1 MVARDVELSDVVVS
15 GTIATDAE
23 RDHTVSVDV
32 AGLES
37 DTIYFYAF
45 GAGGAQ
51 SPVGRTRTLPRRT
64 DHIRFAMV
72 SRAKFNA
79 GYFNAYARIADR
91 QDLGFLLHLGDY
103 IYEASNKPPPTQTP
117 GADIGRPFDPLHEC
131 VTLDDYRRRYAQ
143 YRRDPDVQRLHA
155 AHPVIATI
163 DDHEFADGAWRDGA
177 DNHKPE
183 WGPWEERKARAFR
196 AKWEW
201 VPGRPPAPD
210 DPSRVF
216 RSVPLGGLAELFVLD
231 TRTRRDRPVP
241 PPAMYESQRS
251 ALGPE
256 QRKWLFDGLKASNA
270 IWHLLANP
278 SVMARTWDENLPDD
292 LRPHLVKVKLLEAGG
307 RGPDF
312 DQWDGY
318 PSERE
323 ALLRFIRD
331 EPISDVVVLSG
342 DVHVSLAL
350 EMDVEGDEGEP
361 VTVEFVTPSITSQNL
376 DDKMGWAARTESVA
390 IEDRIESALPHW
402 KWSDLDSHG
411 YVVVDVTPQRLR
423 ADWWFSPTVLQ
434 RAGEEDHG
442 AAWMVERGR
451 GRLAPALAGDSLGTR
466 KAKSIGGC
474 PARSFGAR
482 VGSYAAA
489 RAGSREPTSRMARA
503 LVRRGDPQPG
513 AVRRAAALAVPR
525 GARPGA
531 RAASRRADRVPPVA
545 AVHRL
550 LHVPRQPERPEP
562 GEDVPTH
569 RVRVVP
575 AAPAPLDREPR
586 RGRRGAT
593 RRRVGDGHRH
603 LRPRRPSRCPALG
616 RRPGRGADPTRR
628 IPAPDRAEHHVRD
641 AVRGADPRRDR
652 PSAVETSAHCPG
664 PRDRWCSVRPL
675 GDGPR
680 RRRRAR
686 VPRDRVRARRRQ
698 RRVAADPEGGCR
710 CSGLRGRH
718 RRVPRVRLDQV
729 RRRHAQPRRRV
740 PPVRAGGDDRRLP
753 RPRPPGLRARA
764 LPGGAPRRSVGPQRV
779 RPPQSV
785 SRERRGPARHGPGR
799 RAAKLRAAGVRAPV
813 VRPRQARRN
822 GLRQGVR
829 AVAHDLP
836 RRRRALEVA
845 VPTRVPH
852 VRAEPHDGGADV
864 RRRTAS
870 RRRAPRR
877 VPPRLP
883 VERRVRARRGAR
895 HRVRG
900 RVGGRGRRRPR
911 SPLRSTR
918 RLPAPG
924 AVRTGGAVR
933 RRLLPLLV
941 AVSASRASHGSPER
955 GLGPDR
961 ADGMDRAASSGRRR
975 RRRYEGRTRFAVRRQ
990 LTSGSSASRS
1000 TRPL

>member
-1 MVARDVELSDVVVS
+1 MSGRAPSRWRAPCRGSRPDTYWACVVGGFQRGERPRLRRRTPQRDHLLVRAASPGWAVDRDAAAAGCLPARVPPSPPPDPFARTRAQNARSGAAVPWSAGSGFESLGSTGNRLAILSSVVGVGQDHGRFLHGVASGDPLVDRVVIWTRVSDTHGTPVDVSWMVARDVELSDVVAS

-37 DTIYFYAF
+37 DAVYFYAF

-51 SPVGRTRTLPRRT
+51 SPVGRKRTLPRRS

-72 SRAKFNA
+72 SCAKFNA

-216 RSVPLGGLAELFVLD
+216 RTVPLGGLAELFVLD

-241 PPAMYESQRS
+241 PPAMYEAQRS

-256 QRKWLFDGLKASNA
+256 QRKWLFDGLKSSTA

-278 SVMARTWDENLPDD
+278 SVMARTWDEDLPDD
-292 LRPHLVKVKLLEAGG
+292 LRPHLVKVKLLEADG

-331 EPISDVVVLSG
+331 ESISDVVVLSG

-350 EMDVEGDEGEP
+350 EMDVEGDDGEP

-423 ADWWFSPTVLQ
+423 ADWWFSRTVLQ

-451 GRLAPALAGDSLGTR
+451 GRLAPALAR
-466 KAKSIGGC
+466 K
-474 PARSFGAR
+474 
-482 VGSYAAA
+482 
-489 RAGSREPTSRMARA
+489 
-503 LVRRGDPQPG
+503 
-513 AVRRAAALAVPR
+513 
-525 GARPGA
+525 
-531 RAASRRADRVPPVA
+531 
-545 AVHRL
+545 
-550 LHVPRQPERPEP
+550 
-562 GEDVPTH
+562 
-569 RVRVVP
+569 
-575 AAPAPLDREPR
+575 PL
-586 RGRRGAT
+586 
-593 RRRVGDGHRH
+593 
-603 LRPRRPSRCPALG
+603 
-616 RRPGRGADPTRR
+616 
-628 IPAPDRAEHHVRD
+628 
-641 AVRGADPRRDR
+641 
-652 PSAVETSAHCPG
+652 
-664 PRDRWCSVRPL
+664 
-675 GDGPR
+675 
-680 RRRRAR
+680 
-686 VPRDRVRARRRQ
+686 
-698 RRVAADPEGGCR
+698 
-710 CSGLRGRH
+710 
-718 RRVPRVRLDQV
+718 
-729 RRRHAQPRRRV
+729 
-740 PPVRAGGDDRRLP
+740 
-753 RPRPPGLRARA
+753 
-764 LPGGAPRRSVGPQRV
+764 
-779 RPPQSV
+779 
-785 SRERRGPARHGPGR
+785 
-799 RAAKLRAAGVRAPV
+799 
-813 VRPRQARRN
+813 
-822 GLRQGVR
+822 
-829 AVAHDLP
+829 
-836 RRRRALEVA
+836 
-845 VPTRVPH
+845 
-852 VRAEPHDGGADV
+852 
-864 RRRTAS
+864 
-870 RRRAPRR
+870 
-877 VPPRLP
+877 
-883 VERRVRARRGAR
+883 
-895 HRVRG
+895 
-900 RVGGRGRRRPR
+900 
-911 SPLRSTR
+911 
-918 RLPAPG
+918 
-924 AVRTGGAVR
+924 
-933 RRLLPLLV
+933 
-941 AVSASRASHGSPER
+941 
-955 GLGPDR
+955 
-961 ADGMDRAASSGRRR
+961 
-975 RRRYEGRTRFAVRRQ
+975 
-990 LTSGSSASRS
+990 
-1000 TRPL
+1000 